1 MNDSFTS
8 IKDILQHEMDMQEC
22 KPVKFDLNID

>member
-8 IKDILQHEMDMQEC
+8 IKDILQQEIDMQDSR
-22 KPVKFDLNID
+22 PVKFDLNID

>member
-8 IKDILQHEMDMQEC
+8 IKDILQQEID
-22 KPVKFDLNID
+22 KQDNRPVKFDLNID